1 MPAKKRRKTT
11 RRKPVSL
18 QRLRNHRLV
27 LENKLRKQLKND
39 IAMGANFETRA
50 QRRLQKAIDKID
62 MMAARQS

>member
-27 LENKLRKQLKND
+27 LENKLRKQLKSD

-62 MMAARQS
+62 LMTVRQF